1 MPALGANSDHL
12 AVMGGEGY
20 APELDL
26 VREGKITAVNIYLSE
41 WIAWAG
47 IDTMNSVFRHE
58 SPADSGVGW
67 VLADANHNL
76 PQSGGF
82 HPPVDYRAQYKKA
95 WGMNG

>member
-12 AVMGGEGY
+12 AVMGGEGF

-58 SPADSGVGW
+58 PPADSGVGW

-76 PQSGGF
+76 PPSGGF
-82 HPPVDYRAQYKKA
+82 HPPVDYQAQYKKA